1 MGKDGNVNADLTIS
15 LDDRT
20 EEYSYRNNRTMLVST
35 EDNLIMVGDCSP
47 ERIIKIVDEMLTE
60 YFDSSKRDDTDFADV
75 MFTLMYVYYGLMK
88 ANYDAMVAYSK
99 DIGIE
104 VPDGIDTAFMFMD
117 GSIEKLMK
125 FMDSREREQ

>member
-1 MGKDGNVNADLTIS
+1 MGKDGKVNADLTIR

-47 ERIIKIVDEMLTE
+47 ERIIKIVDEILAE
-60 YFDSSKRDDTDFADV
+60 YFDSNKRDDMDFADV
-75 MFTLMYVYYGLMK
+75 MFTLMYVYYGLMR
-88 ANYDAMVAYSK
+88 ANYDAMVACSK

-117 GSIEKLMK
+117 GSIGKLME
-125 FMDSREREQ
+125 FMDSRERKQ